1 LQPREL
7 GQRNGVVLVMPHS
20 AEAYARRLYAALR
33 ELEAAEVTRIV
44 VDAPPQ
50 AQEWLAIWD
59 RLRRAAA

>member
-1 LQPREL
+1 
-7 GQRNGVVLVMPHS
+7 VVLVMPHS